1 MAKLV
6 VGDSFTKGQKWPE
19 AIWPNDTII
28 NLGKSG
34 AGNTYINW
42 MTIDAVLHNETIDE
56 VFILYSDFSRTD
68 LMFPPNAH
76 KTLSQ
81 PSVSNDD
88 FSINYSKQDRM
99 SWVHS
104 GGDVIQGKKKNHF
117 HKSVDDSLALQYLP
131 GYENHHL
138 EKNLMLIV
146 QTNSFL
152 QSMNKKFHWSMI
164 RDPRDKNLEGLFG
177 VIPVAESHHL
187 WSKCQL
193 DKFIDPTPFEFGV
206 RNDFLGEDNFHLTKE
221 GMIKWGELIKQK
233 ING

>member
-6 VGDSFTKGQKWPE
+6 VGDSFTQRQKWPE
-19 AIWPNDTII
+19 IVWPTDTII

-56 VFILYSDFSRTD
+56 VFLLYSDFDRTD
-68 LMFPPNAH
+68 LMFPQNAYR
-76 KTLSQ
+76 TLSQ
-81 PSVSNDD
+81 MANEDCE
-88 FSINYSKQDRM
+88 YSHQDRM

-104 GGDVIQGKKKNHF
+104 GGDVIKGKKRNRF
-117 HKSVDDSLALQYLP
+117 HKSVDESLALQYLP
-131 GYENHHL
+131 GAENYHL

-152 QSMNKKFHWSMI
+152 KSMNIKFHWSMI
-164 RDPRDKNLEGLFG
+164 RDPRDKNLKGLFG
-177 VIPVAESHHL
+177 VIPIAGSHHL

-206 RNDFLGEDNFHLTKE
+206 RNNFIGEDNFHLTKE